1 MHARTDGQ
9 TTRKHNTATG
19 WADTQK
25 FGSVIDRFVSGI
37 SDRNHCSTACSSGSL
52 RVIVFTGSVQRV
64 GAYGPSPPPCISLFA
79 LGRGCA
85 QVTLRGGDKC
95 PAQVTCKCHDFNSIR
110 FSACQFGSIVVAH
123 QSSAESAHRRS
134 LNAMM

>member
-1 MHARTDGQ
+1 MGGHTKIWISLG
-9 TTRKHNTATG
+9 
-19 WADTQK
+19 
-25 FGSVIDRFVSGI
+25 FGSRQIRF
-37 SDRNHCSTACSSGSL
+37 RNFRQKPLQHGSSGSM

-85 QVTLRGGDKC
+85 QVTLRGEDKC
-95 PAQVTCKCHDFNSIR
+95 PAQVTCKCHDFNSMR

-123 QSSAESAHRRS
+123 QSSGIHRVSLSAESAHRRS